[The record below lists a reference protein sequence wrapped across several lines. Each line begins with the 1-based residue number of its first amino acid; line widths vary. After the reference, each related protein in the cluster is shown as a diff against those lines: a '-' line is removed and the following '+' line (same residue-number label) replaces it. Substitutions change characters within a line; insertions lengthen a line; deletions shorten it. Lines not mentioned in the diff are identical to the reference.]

1 MSSKKRS
8 DGKIVEELFVLALR
22 EKEPRKQ
29 VECYTKSL
37 EINPRYAMEWFGK
50 GVAFCELGKY
60 EEAINCFDIAL
71 KISPRRGLAKK
82 YTFYKLRKYEG
93 TLKCHDK
100 ALKLNLRDAAA
111 WYNTLILCPRCKL
124 NPKWTE
130 VIEM

>member
-37 EINPRYAMEWFGK
+37 EINPMYAMEWFSK

-71 KISPRRGLAKK
+71 KINPRYAV
-82 YTFYKLRKYEG
+82 
-93 TLKCHDK
+93 
-100 ALKLNLRDAAA
+100 A
-111 WYNTLILCPRCKL
+111 WTGKEIYLLQVEK
-124 NPKWTE
+124 
-130 VIEM
+130 V